1 MDLVWEIRESCP
13 EVDWELIAVTGWS
26 LWSNRK
32 KLKHEGKGK
41 TAAEMV
47 RFAADYVKEV
57 RNLNKSIPVLPILVW
72 KYWLLRCGCCD
83 QE

>member
-47 RFAADYVKEV
+47 RIAADYVKEV
-57 RNLNKSIPVLPILVW
+57 RRPQQVHSRSSNSGLEVLVAAVW
-72 KYWLLRCGCCD
+72 VL
-83 QE
+83 